1 MMPTRSSTTD
11 ERSDD
16 MAARK
21 TSTRSRVTAA
31 AKSGGRRVVGP
42 KAIGRLEK
50 SLDAADLALKD
61 LRKELGRGSSTLVRD
76 LERTIKDS
84 RRNLTSLNKSV
95 LRDLEKLQK
104 AATQGTSPKKPARR
118 AASATTA
125 KRAA

>member
-42 KAIGRLEK
+42 KAIGRIEK

-61 LRKELGRGSSTLVRD
+61 LRKELGRGGGTPGEGPRRGL
-76 LERTIKDS
+76 KKS
-84 RRNLTSLNKSV
+84 RQKPTS
-95 LRDLEKLQK
+95 QK
-104 AATQGTSPKKPARR
+104 WHGHRGL
-118 AASATTA
+118 A
-125 KRAA
+125 K